1 MKRLWIAVL
10 LLALCGLASAE
21 GIYAVR
27 KRVEASMV
35 ITGTIV
41 VAPDG
46 GVQSY
51 ELDKPDQLPPEV
63 VSLIRKASVGWRFEP
78 VLSDGKAVAARA
90 KMNLRVVAKREEGSE
105 GYTARIAG
113 ATFGNGTSDEQVS
126 FKDRHIAPRYPIR
139 AIEARVSGTV
149 YLIVR
154 IGRDGKV
161 ADVSAEQVNLAV
173 LASDSELRR
182 WREILADA
190 SIQAAREW
198 TYNPPVSGPHANDE
212 YWIARVPVNFSLH
225 QIGKPDTNHYGQW
238 QGYVPGPK
246 EPVAWLSKYPRANDD
261 KGNTAD
267 ALADN
272 TVHML
277 GSGLRLVTPL
287 DHS

>member
-10 LLALCGLASAE
+10 FLAFCGLAYAD
-21 GIYAVR
+21 GVYAVR

-35 ITGTIV
+35 VTGTIV
-41 VAPDG
+41 VSPDG

-63 VSLIRKASVGWRFEP
+63 VSLIRKAAAEWRFEP
-78 VLSDGKAVAARA
+78 VVRDGKAVAARA
-90 KMNLRVVAKREEGSE
+90 KMNLRVVAKHDEGSQD
-105 GYTARIAG
+105 YTARIAG
-113 ATFGNGTSDEQVS
+113 ATFGDGTSDEQVS
-126 FKDRHIAPRYPIR
+126 FKDRHVAPRYPIR

-154 IGRDGKV
+154 IDRDGKV
-161 ADVSAEQVNLAV
+161 ADVSAEQVNLALV
-173 LASDSELRR
+173 ASDSELRR

-198 TYNPPVSGPHANDE
+198 TYNPPTSGPHAKDE
-212 YWIARVPVNFSLH
+212 YWIARLPVAFNLH
-225 QIGKPDTNHYGQW
+225 QIGRPATNHYGQW

-246 EPVAWLSKYPRANDD
+246 EPVPWLSKYPLANDD
-261 KGNTAD
+261 KGSAAD

-272 TVHML
+272 NVHML